1 MLSLKYSQRLT
12 EKGKI
17 LDKSKVGNEK
27 IWNWRPNGNKRF
39 WANIRTFSQ

>member
-1 MLSLKYSQRLT
+1 MLSLKYSEMLA

-27 IWNWRPNGNKRF
+27 ILD
-39 WANIRTFSQ
+39 

>member
-17 LDKSKVGNEK
+17 LNKSKVGNEK
-27 IWNWRPNGNKRF
+27 IWNWTERGKERF